1 MNQLNQ
7 HFKRSLCCLM
17 CLLGIS
23 LLDVQET
30 KAKDT
35 LDQSLQSRYLQA
47 QTSSTDQSFG
57 QTVKLNSATVNSD
70 GLSLK
75 DGDLQTNV
83 AFSTNAN
90 RNILGLLI
98 NEVAD
103 SNITKHS
110 SVASLPIDI
119 PTTIDGLSFNGY
131 GQLVIQAS
139 RAITYRSRLDLANN
153 IYSVTV
159 PATRISSQLRRP
171 ILGANSPIEQIRL
184 NQVGDSVVISIKTIA
199 GWQIKETPRTDAQA
213 IALQLVSVV

>member
-199 GWQIKETPRTDAQA
+199 G
-213 IALQLVSVV
+213 